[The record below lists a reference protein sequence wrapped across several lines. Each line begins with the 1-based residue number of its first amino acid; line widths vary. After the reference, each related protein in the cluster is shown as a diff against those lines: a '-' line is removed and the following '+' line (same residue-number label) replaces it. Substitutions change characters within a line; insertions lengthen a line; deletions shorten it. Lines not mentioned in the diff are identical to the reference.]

1 MNQPAPAPSP
11 PALPVSLAANPKLSS
26 WLKFSSNGQVTISPG
41 KVEIGQGIVTALAQI
56 AADELDIDLSR
67 VQMIRASTATSPNEG
82 VTSGSLSIQQSGR
95 ALRHA
100 CAEVRRIFLQQ
111 AAERLGVDIDALDIE
126 DGTISGPGN
135 VRTSYWELAEEVSLD
150 RDATPGVT
158 PKIASRR
165 ALAGNSIQRID
176 IPDKV
181 LGRPRFIHDQALA
194 GMLHG
199 RVLRPENA
207 RAKLIELKE
216 DGARA
221 VAGLVAIVRDGSF
234 AGVVSETE
242 HGAEAALN
250 ALRKGASWSDGEPLP
265 DENDLASFL
274 KAQPSESTI
283 IDKKTAASPGTA
295 ARTIRRQYTRPY
307 IAHASIAP
315 SCAMAQ
321 WHGDRVH
328 VWTHSQGVYLLRA
341 DLALV
346 LKLPVENITVE
357 HMEGAGCYGHNAA
370 DDVALD
376 AVLLAKAAGGR
387 PVRVQWSRQGEMSDA
402 PFGAAMAIEIEADL
416 DAQGEIIDWR
426 HSIWGNGHVARPG
439 RAAQPALLAG
449 FELANPF
456 PRMISTNPPQANG
469 GGGDRNSIPLYDFP
483 SWRIESHRLTTMP
496 IRTSALRTLG
506 GQGNVFAIESI
517 LDEIAAE
524 RGEDPVAFRLRHL
537 RDERAKDV
545 IRAVAAR
552 AKWKPEKQPG
562 IGHGVGFARYK
573 NTGAYCA
580 AIAEIEGAEE
590 ISVRKLTLA
599 VDVGEAINPDGVI
612 NQIEGGA
619 IQATSWVLKERV
631 RFDRQR
637 ITSTSWTEY
646 PILRFSEVPD
656 VEVEVIQRSGY
667 RPGRRRRGCP
677 WPGYGGHRQR
687 RIRRA
692 RRAGARSADHARQ
705 DHCRDGIDLMSSLNI
720 LSGGAAQGLVGSLTP
735 AFKAQTG
742 FDIAGEFGAV
752 GVMADKLR
760 KGTPADI
767 VILTAALVAKLAEE
781 KLVVATSIA
790 DVGLVETALAVR
802 TGDPLAAVR
811 DAADLREALLASDA
825 IFVPDTKA
833 STAGIHVANVLQQL
847 GIADEVA
854 ARLRIFPNGATAM
867 RELAASEARRPI
879 GCTQSTEIISTKG
892 RNPVRFT
899 AAGLR
904 TCDHVHGRHHGRRR
918 PPATSPGP
926 DRPVDRCR
934 TT

>member
-1 MNQPAPAPSP
+1 MNQQAPDPSP
-11 PALPVSLAANPKLSS
+11 PKLPVSLAANPRLSS
-26 WLKFSSNGQVTISPG
+26 WLKFSSDGQVAVSPG

-67 VQMIRASTATSPNEG
+67 VQMVRASTTASPNEG

-111 AAERLGVDIDALDIE
+111 AAERLGVGVDALDVE

-135 VRTSYWELAEEVSLD
+135 VRTSYWELADDVSLD

-158 PKIASRR
+158 PKAVTSRT
-165 ALAGNSIQRID
+165 LAGHSVQRVD

-181 LGRPRFIHDQALA
+181 LGRPRFIHDQALP

-199 RVLRPENA
+199 RVLRPEDA
-207 RAKLIELKE
+207 RARLLELRE

-234 AGVVSETE
+234 TGVVSETE
-242 HGAEAALN
+242 PGAELAVQ
-250 ALRKGASWSDGEPLP
+250 ALRKGATWSDGDLLP
-265 DENDLASFL
+265 DEGDLPSFL
-274 KAQPSESTI
+274 KSQPAESTI
-283 IDKKTAASPGTA
+283 IDKKTATSPGAA

-321 WHGDRVH
+321 WEGDRIH

-416 DAQGEIIDWR
+416 DAQGEIVGWR
-426 HSIWGNGHVARPG
+426 HAIWSNGHAARPG

-483 SWRIESHRLTTMP
+483 SWQIESHRLTTMP

-506 GQGNVFAIESI
+506 AQGNVFAIESFI
-517 LDEIAAE
+517 DELAAE

-545 IRAVAAR
+545 IRAAATR
-552 AKWKPEKQPG
+552 ARWKPEKQPG
-562 IGHGVGFARYK
+562 IGHGIGFARYK

-580 AIAEIEGAEE
+580 AIAEIESAEE

-599 VDVGEAINPDGVI
+599 VDVGETINPDGVI

-631 RFDRQR
+631 RFDHRR
-637 ITSTSWTEY
+637 ITSTNWTEY

-656 VEVEVIQRSGY
+656 VEVEIIQR
-667 RPGRRRRGCP
+667 P
-677 WPGYGGHRQR
+677 
-687 RIRRA
+687 
-692 RRAGARSADHARQ
+692 D
-705 DHCRDGIDLMSSLNI
+705 IDP
-720 LSGGAAQGLVGSLTP
+720 VG
-735 AFKAQTG
+735 
-742 FDIAGEFGAV
+742 AGEAAHGPV
-752 GVMADKLR
+752 
-760 KGTPADI
+760 
-767 VILTAALVAKLAEE
+767 TAAIANAVFDALGVRVRHLPVTRDSIIAAMEL
-781 KLVVATSIA
+781 TS
-790 DVGLVETALAVR
+790 
-802 TGDPLAAVR
+802 
-811 DAADLREALLASDA
+811 
-825 IFVPDTKA
+825 
-833 STAGIHVANVLQQL
+833 
-847 GIADEVA
+847 
-854 ARLRIFPNGATAM
+854 
-867 RELAASEARRPI
+867 
-879 GCTQSTEIISTKG
+879 
-892 RNPVRFT
+892 
-899 AAGLR
+899 
-904 TCDHVHGRHHGRRR
+904 
-918 PPATSPGP
+918 
-926 DRPVDRCR
+926 
-934 TT
+934 